1 MGDLAGDARLLI
13 ERWAPWVAAL
23 VLVAGIAAFAVT
35 RLAGGG
41 GSTAPA
47 AAQTVPLAPAAT
59 SVAREFVATAVARR
73 NLVRAWAL
81 AAPELRQG
89 MTLAEWKTGTIPV
102 QPYPVAQAVARYTA
116 QSSTADAAVLRVSF
130 LPPPASSTPAGDFVL
145 TLHRIAG
152 RWLVAGWAPRSIV
165 GPQG

>member
-1 MGDLAGDARLLI
+1 MGHLAGDARLLI
-13 ERWAPWVAAL
+13 QRWAPWIAAL
-23 VLVAGIAAFAVT
+23 VLVAGVATFAVS
-35 RLAGGG
+35 RFDG
-41 GSTAPA
+41 GSASPATA

-59 SVAREFVATAVARR
+59 AVAREFVATAVARK
-73 NLVRAWAL
+73 NLSRAWVL

-102 QPYPVAQAVARYTA
+102 QPYPVAQAVARYTT

-130 LPPPASSTPAGDFVL
+130 LPPPASSTPPADFVL
-145 TLHRIAG
+145 TLQRIAG
-152 RWLVAGWAPRSIV
+152 HWLVAGWAPRSIV

>member
-1 MGDLAGDARLLI
+1 MGHLAGDARLLI
-13 ERWAPWVAAL
+13 GRWAPWVAAL

-35 RLAGGG
+35 RFDGG
-41 GSTAPA
+41 GSSPATA

-59 SVAREFVATAVARR
+59 AVAREFVATAVARK
-73 NLVRAWAL
+73 NLTRAWAI

-102 QPYPVAQAVARYTA
+102 QPYPVAQAVARYTT
-116 QSSTADAAVLRVSF
+116 QTSTADAAVLRVSF
-130 LPPPASSTPAGDFVL
+130 LPPPASSTPAGDFVITL
-145 TLHRIAG
+145 TRVGG
-152 RWLVAGWAPRSIV
+152 RWLVASWAPRSVV